1 MKNWMKKWLF
11 LTLTA
16 VMSLS
21 LWGCGDISTGNEEL
35 DQAIVDMVVDGV
47 NSYLNGE
54 EGATNGG
61 IIDSEEAPAAT
72 NTPTPTEKP
81 EPTATTKPTATPK
94 PTATTKPTATPKPTN
109 TPKPTATP
117 IPTNTPKP
125 TATPTSAIDEDGW
138 YYSKEDV
145 ALYIYTYGKLPENFI
160 TKSEA
165 QDLGWSGGSVERY
178 KDGAAI
184 GGDKFGNYEGLL
196 PKKNGR
202 KYYECDIDT
211 NGKSSRGAK
220 RIIFSNDGLI
230 YYTSDHYESFTLLYG
245 EE

>member
-1 MKNWMKKWLF
+1 MKKWMQKWLL
-11 LTLTA
+11 LTITA
-16 VMSLS
+16 ILSFS

-47 NSYLNGE
+47 NSYLEDTTGE
-54 EGATNGG
+54 DNTDNIVDA
-61 IIDSEEAPAAT
+61 EEAPAAT
-72 NTPTPTEKP
+72 DTPTPSPTEKP
-81 EPTATTKPTATPK
+81 EPTATKKPTATPEPTATPK
-94 PTATTKPTATPKPTN
+94 PINTPKPTATPKPTN
-109 TPKPTATP
+109 TP
-117 IPTNTPKP
+117 
-125 TATPTSAIDEDGW
+125 TPTPTPEPVIDEDGW

-145 ALYIYTYGKLPENFI
+145 ALYIYTYGKLLENFI
-160 TKSEA
+160 TKNEA
-165 QDLGWSGGSVERY
+165 RDLGWEGGSVERY
-178 KDGAAI
+178 KEGAAI

-196 PKKNGR
+196 PKKSGR

-230 YYTSDHYESFTLLYG
+230 YYTDDHYESFELLYG